1 MSGDIGKGEIILPFE
16 RSLKVTWAAHMNIFF
31 LSKISSPKNPLKPS
45 WIFSVTTVDP
55 PAPLTLAD
63 NSVAVCW
70 ARTDSSLAALAEN
83 SVALARRKTCLEWRG
98 NLSRCPIG
106 VWFLVVPSDAF
117 RMIKWP
123 FSKVKWP
130 STTGSTD
137 HFESPLAQ
145 PGSPAV
151 ELDSIDRWL
160 RLSGLGFDYN

>member
-1 MSGDIGKGEIILPFE
+1 MSGVFGKRWDHIAIW
-16 RSLKVTWAAHMNIFF
+16 KVIKGHMSCSHEYIFF
-31 LSKISSPKNPLKPS
+31 PKPAPPKTPWNLRE
-45 WIFSVTTVDP
+45 FSVTTVDP
-55 PAPLTLAD
+55 PAPLTLAES
-63 NSVAVCW
+63 SVAVCW
-70 ARTDSSLAALAEN
+70 ARTDNSLAALAEN